1 MKKIFFV
8 LAISALAFVGCQK
21 SASVLAPANASKS
34 TSLTQDNAEA
44 FYKSQTSRSKIYDV
58 NGKYV
63 KLSLIGVRDSEDPF
77 QAEYSLGGLP
87 LYNYEEIDEKAGT
100 VDANDKQILSAYIK
114 QLEGEF
120 NQVSDI
126 NLAVADTLKFE
137 DFKPFEPV
145 AEKAAYIL
153 ACFDAEKNPVLTFG
167 VVVAD
172 TVCTKR
178 LDPVVVD
185 SDPVAGDITEDQPF
199 ETVVAKVFYGQYKN
213 GAWL

>member
-44 FYKSQTSRSKIYDV
+44 FHKSKTTRATIYNV
-58 NGKYV
+58 NGQYL
-63 KLSLIGVRDSEDPF
+63 KLSLIGLRNDEAPF
-77 QAEYSLGGLP
+77 QSAYFLGALP
-87 LYNYEEIDEKAGT
+87 LYAYTSLSKNT
-100 VDANDKQILSAYIK
+100 VDQTDKQILPAYIK

-120 NQVSDI
+120 NQISDI
-126 NLAVADTLKFE
+126 DLSGADTLKFE
-137 DFKPFEPV
+137 HFSSAATLV
-145 AEKAAYIL
+145 EKGAYIL
-153 ACFDAEKNPVLTFG
+153 ACFDVEKNPVLTFG

-178 LDPVVVD
+178 IDPVVVD